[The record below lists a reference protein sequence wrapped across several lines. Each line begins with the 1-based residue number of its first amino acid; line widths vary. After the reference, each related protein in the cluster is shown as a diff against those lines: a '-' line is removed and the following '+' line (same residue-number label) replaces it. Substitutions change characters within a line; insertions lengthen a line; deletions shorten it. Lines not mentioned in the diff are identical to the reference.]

1 MTHKISF
8 SHQFTPYNQSTTKF
22 SQLYYHLLPSPHA
35 PSQTFP
41 GREIL
46 NKKLS
51 NKQRQWTRSESTV
64 KQPCKFK
71 RGERRS
77 RPTTRAIKYQPNV
90 NLVPRKR
97 GSNQKRTVLVKDGDI
112 GYGSHI
118 RGVDPARVDTE
129 QRSAVKP
136 GQGGEAGVG
145 GVFLGGEQGERLIS
159 CYFALFYIW
168 P

>member
-8 SHQFTPYNQSTTKF
+8 SHQFTPYNQSTIKF
-22 SQLYYHLLPSPHA
+22 SQLYYHLLPSPYA
-35 PSQTFP
+35 PSQTLP

-46 NKKLS
+46 NEKLS
-51 NKQRQWTRSESTV
+51 KQSQRTRSESTV

-118 RGVDPARVDTE
+118 RGVDPARVDTG

-136 GQGGEAGVG
+136 WQGGEAGVG
-145 GVFLGGEQGERLIS
+145 GVFPGGKQGEGLIS